1 MSAAVIT
8 FAKRPPLHWLS
19 HLDVQ
24 TAWNYALRRSGL
36 PVRYSEGFNPQP
48 RLSVIMPLEV
58 GIRSEVELL
67 TVLFAAPFTTTA
79 ITDALRPQLPAG
91 FVLQAVRPVPPP
103 YKPPTMAQVGAVSY
117 AFTTT
122 LPPAAVLAAQAA
134 AVTVSRA
141 RETGPPRVFV
151 ITEEV
156 RAAAVAPAGNGSV
169 LTCTLRVRP
178 AGMLRATEYAA
189 ACGITAENSVDFV
202 RTGIHFSDG
211 AEP

>member
-67 TVLFAAPFTTTA
+67 TVQFTAPVTAAA
-79 ITDALRPQLPAG
+79 VADALRPQVPAG
-91 FVLQAVRPVPPP
+91 FVLQAVHPVAPPR
-103 YKPPTMAQVGAVSY
+103 KLPTMAHIDAVSY

-141 RETGPPRVFV
+141 RETGAPRVFV
-151 ITEEV
+151 IADEV
-156 RAAAVAPAGNGSV
+156 SAAAVAPAGGGTV

-202 RTGIHFSDG
+202 RTEIHFSDG
-211 AEP
+211 ARP